1 MCRAFFLTS
10 IARRTA
16 LWFDSPRHDD
26 ARRQRLY
33 DGDVFIY
40 SPTRESRALCA
51 FARELI
57 QEAFDGR
64 DPELAQHDMPVTAFV
79 ALLAELKPRFIHHPE
94 SRRLIREMLLAH
106 GCSGTDTYF
115 DVPRLRSSTSDG
127 YLTTGIA
134 YAFHP
139 HRDTWYSA
147 PFSQLN
153 WWMPVFDVE
162 PDNVMAFHPLHWDTP
177 VANSSASYDYQRWNA
192 TSRFNAVQHVG
203 VDTREQPRPLEPV
216 AAEPDLRIVAP
227 VGGVMIFSAAQL
239 HSSIPNVSGR
249 TRYSIDFRT
258 VHGGDVAAGIG
269 ASNIDSRSTGT
280 ATADYRRV
288 EDLSLLPEDVIN
300 RYMPGHPQPVR
311 E

>member
-1 MCRAFFLTS
+1 M
-10 IARRTA
+10 TA
-16 LWFDSPRHDD
+16 LRFDSPLDDD

-33 DGDVFIY
+33 AGDVFVY
-40 SPTRESRALCA
+40 SPTRESLEFCA

-57 QEAFDGR
+57 RTAFGAR
-64 DPELAQHDMPVTAFV
+64 DPELAQHDMPVTEFA

-94 SRRLIREMLLAH
+94 SKRLIRAMLLAH
-106 GCSGTDTYF
+106 GCSARDTYF

-147 PFSQLN
+147 PFCQLN
-153 WWMPVFDVE
+153 WWMPVFDVA
-162 PDNVMAFHPLHWDTP
+162 PDNVMAIHPQHWSAP
-177 VANSSASYDYQRWNA
+177 VANSSAGYDYQRWNA
-192 TSRFNAVQHVG
+192 TSRFNAAQHVG
-203 VDTREQPRPLEPV
+203 VDTREQPKPLEPV

-239 HSSIPNVSGR
+239 HSSIPNTSGR

-258 VHGGDVAAGIG
+258 VHGGDAAAFIG
-269 ASNIDSRSTGT
+269 APNVDSRCTGT
-280 ATADYRRV
+280 AMPDYLRI
-288 EDLSLLPEDVIN
+288 EDLGHLPQAVIDS
-300 RYMPGHPQPVR
+300 YMPGHPQPVR